1 MYYAQTKTDEIKLNN
16 FRAVITK
23 YHVKLLEGIIIKK
36 PNAIYPRL
44 ICSKLRGIK
53 AGDQLVKNLC
63 DGLINNADPSIL
75 FDIINNEIGINL
87 EYNIPFSSNKL
98 SFINLQ
104 QNIPN
109 YILRD
114 DDYYIDKLICNNY
127 TSQKKLQLI
136 QSVIKKSNLNFDE
149 INNICH
155 FLMRQGKPFRQQN

>member
-75 FDIINNEIGINL
+75 FDIINNEFDIDKN
-87 EYNIPFSSNKL
+87 PFLK
-98 SFINLQ
+98 
-104 QNIPN
+104 NIPN